1 LEEVM
6 SVYEK
11 EEVKI
16 VIDEMKQVLEKNE
29 SKLLTILDQV
39 TAARME
45 LNTTEAYS
53 TLIAAQNDLSQIN
66 LIGVIDTLEG
76 ILQDSGAL
84 PSL

>member
-1 LEEVM
+1 M
-6 SVYEK
+6 SVYKK

>member
-1 LEEVM
+1 M